1 MAIVRMKANEFTLT
15 KEELK
20 SLNDNLDKMSDE
32 DIDCSD
38 IAELTAD
45 DWKKAITYEQFD
57 ELHRSTS

>member
-1 MAIVRMKANEFTLT
+1 MAIVRMKPSEFTLT
-15 KEELK
+15 KEQLK
-20 SLNDNLDKMSDE
+20 SLNERLDKMTDE

-38 IAELTAD
+38 IPELKAA

>member
-1 MAIVRMKANEFTLT
+1 MAIVRMKSGEFSLS
-15 KEELK
+15 EEQLQ
-20 SLNDNLDKMSDE
+20 SLNDNLDKMADE

-38 IAELTAD
+38 IPELTAQ